1 MKFSALKGLR
11 VFFAL
16 FLFLPILF
24 FFCDFLD
31 LLPEQFHFLM
41 HIQVVP
47 AILAGSIG
55 ILVFLAVLTL
65 LFGRI
70 YCSTI
75 CPLGVLQ
82 DIVSRFSGRGRK
94 KFKKANNKGNKK
106 RNKKR
111 WFKYA
116 APQNYLRYGLLAI
129 CIIFFVME
137 IAIPLLLLDPYSN
150 FGRIATNLFRPLG
163 MEINN
168 IVAAIA
174 LKSGNFSFY
183 HVSVETVTAISL
195 IAAIV
200 ALLVV
205 GIMSFLRG
213 RLFCNT
219 ICPVGS
225 LLGLISRFSLFKVV
239 MDESKCT
246 NCTLCERAC
255 KSQCID
261 SKNVKIDSSRCVSC
275 YNCLS
280 GCKFDAIGYQFI
292 RKNKKQEPV
301 SITNEIQSSE
311 SVVQDKKRNSR
322 RAFMATGTAVVATI
336 PFIPSWAATAEV
348 DESKLRPITPPGSN
362 SLQHFK
368 EKCTACH
375 LCITHCPQQI
385 LKPAGFNFGFSY
397 LLKPHMVYKKAYCNF
412 ECDICSKICP
422 NGAILPVGESKK
434 TIQVGI
440 AKFIQ
445 ERCVVFTDGTDCG
458 ACSEHCP
465 TQAVKMLPYKDDLR
479 LPHVTPDL
487 CVGCGGC
494 EYICPVR
501 PFRAINVV
509 ANEIHQ
515 VSRKPEEEEME
526 HIEVNDFG
534 F

>member
-1 MKFSALKGLR
+1 M
-11 VFFAL
+11 
-16 FLFLPILF
+16 
-24 FFCDFLD
+24 
-31 LLPEQFHFLM
+31 
-41 HIQVVP
+41 
-47 AILAGSIG
+47 AGSIG
-55 ILVFLAVLTL
+55 ILLFLAVLTL

-75 CPLGVLQ
+75 CPLGVFQ

-94 KFKKANNKGNKK
+94 KKKKGSKK
-106 RNKKR
+106 Q
-111 WFKYA
+111 WFKYSK
-116 APQNYLRYGLLAI
+116 PRNYLRYGLLAVCVVFLVFGI
-129 CIIFFVME
+129 VT
-137 IAIPLLLLDPYSN
+137 PLLLLDPYSN
-150 FGRIATNLFRPLG
+150 FGRIANNLFRPLG

-200 ALLVV
+200 VLLVV
-205 GIMSFLRG
+205 GIMSFMRG

-225 LLGLISRFSLFKVV
+225 LLGLVSRFSLFKVV

-246 NCTLCERAC
+246 KCTLCERAC

-261 SKNVKIDSSRCVSC
+261 SKNIKIDSSRCVSC
-275 YNCLS
+275 CNCLS
-280 GCKFDAIGYQFI
+280 RCKSDAIGYRFSL
-292 RKNKKQEPV
+292 KTKKQSSALANEVQV
-301 SITNEIQSSE
+301 SDSLVQNE
-311 SVVQDKKRNSR
+311 KREGR

-336 PFIPSWAATAEV
+336 PFIPAWADATEV
-348 DESKLRPITPPGSN
+348 DESKLRPITPPGSK

-375 LCITHCPQQI
+375 LCVTHCPQQI
-385 LKPAGFNFGFSY
+385 LKPAGFNFGLGY

-422 NGAILPVGESKK
+422 NGAILPAGESKK
-434 TIQVGI
+434 TIQIGI
-440 AKFIQ
+440 ATFTQ

-465 TQAVKMLPYKDDLR
+465 TQAVKMLPYKDTLR

-501 PFRAINVV
+501 PFRAINVI
-509 ANEIHQ
+509 ANDVHQ

-526 HIEVNDFG
+526 HIEVDDFG